1 MAIRSAKTDQGI
13 SVEGVGIG
21 GLGYFPT
28 ILGNVEMVSG
38 KAVILLPLSVC

>member
-1 MAIRSAKTDQGI
+1 MAIRSAKKDQGI

-21 GLGYFPT
+21 GLGYFLI

-38 KAVILLPLSVC
+38 KSVRLLSLSVC